1 MLKNNIMY
9 EIIILMNEKISF
21 AFNPYEPTFLSLVAF
36 TLILCGRNYYR
47 KNKDFFQFL
56 TTYYTSYD
64 TFFTKFNNHYYGFYH
79 YYPGL
84 KDESDEE
91 FDEYEEKS
99 TKNDKTNE
107 KDKPN
112 EKITKPIK
120 YEDKYKETIQNTSK
134 EYIFTEEEQREMGK
148 IYQDN
153 YNNRI
158 IVYQNKINDL
168 KNQIENIK
176 QKNTLF
182 EKISE
187 TDFIE
192 MIEQH
197 YDNDD
202 DYDYYCKTGSLSKE
216 DVTSN
221 NNEFIKKLEDTIAG
235 LEENKNDTESISEE
249 SLEYSKTKII
259 EERTNKLKGCFVMEY
274 TPLGNVLMSYNKV
287 RESFSYYSDNTI
299 PYRYLEVVARK
310 FVKTFHCRPIFVD
323 MEQELKN
330 YETKIKQHQEKVKEQ
345 EQEQLKQEKEQREN
359 PEAEQ
364 KKPSKNVFAK
374 LKNYNKPST
383 KISSAP
389 PPKSSIPNQN
399 FNSSTKN
406 EPSLLKENANRYT
419 YEGKITTFNMLK
431 KVERKVVDKKYG
443 MTFADFKNLKKL

>member
-9 EIIILMNEKISF
+9 EIIILMSEQISF
-21 AFNPYEPTFLSLVAF
+21 AFNPYDPFFLSLVAF
-36 TLILCGRNYYR
+36 TLFITGQNYYR

-64 TFFTKFNNHYYGFYH
+64 TFFTNFNNHYYGFSH

-84 KDESDEE
+84 KDESDE
-91 FDEYEEKS
+91 DEENKEKTS
-99 TKNDKTNE
+99 EKNEKTN
-107 KDKPN
+107 
-112 EKITKPIK
+112 KPIK

-134 EYIFTEEEQREMGK
+134 EYIFTEEEQREMGN

-187 TDFIE
+187 KEFIE
-192 MIEQH
+192 MIEQD
-197 YDNDD
+197 YDDNDD
-202 DYDYYCKTGSLSKE
+202 NYYCKTGSLSKE
-216 DVTSN
+216 DVVSN

-235 LEENKNDTESISEE
+235 LEEKMNDTETISEE

-274 TPLGNVLMSYNKV
+274 TPLGNVLMTYNKL

-330 YETKIKQHQEKVKEQ
+330 YETKIKQHQEQVQKQ
-345 EQEQLKQEKEQREN
+345 EQEQIKQEKEQREN

-364 KKPSKNVFAK
+364 KKPIKNVFAK

-399 FNSSTKN
+399 FNSSNKN
-406 EPSLLKENANRYT
+406 ESSLLKENANRYT
-419 YEGKITTFNMLK
+419 YEGKISTFNMLK

-443 MTFADFKNLKKL
+443 MTFADFKNLKKI

>member
-9 EIIILMNEKISF
+9 EIIILMSEKISF
-21 AFNPYEPTFLSLVAF
+21 AFNPYEPTFLSLVVF

-56 TTYYTSYD
+56 TIFYTSYD
-64 TFFTKFNNHYYGFYH
+64 TFFTNYHNHYYGFYH

-84 KDESDEE
+84 KYESDEE
-91 FDEYEEKS
+91 FDE
-99 TKNDKTNE
+99 NE
-107 KDKPN
+107 KTK
-112 EKITKPIK
+112 EKTSEKDEKTKKSQIK
-120 YEDKYKETIQNTSK
+120 YEDKYKENIQNVSK
-134 EYIFTEEEQREMGK
+134 EYIFTEEEEREMDS
-148 IYQDN
+148 IYHDN

-187 TDFIE
+187 TEFIE
-192 MIEQH
+192 MIEQD
-197 YDNDD
+197 YDDN
-202 DYDYYCKTGSLSKE
+202 DYYCKTGSLSKE

-235 LEENKNDTESISEE
+235 LEENMNDTETISEE

-274 TPLGNVLMSYNKV
+274 TPLGNVLMTYNKL

-323 MEQELKN
+323 MEQELNN
-330 YETKIKQHQEKVKEQ
+330 YETKIKHQ
-345 EQEQLKQEKEQREN
+345 QEQLQKQEQDQKEKQEKEQREH

-364 KKPSKNVFAK
+364 KKPVKNVFAK

-399 FNSSTKN
+399 FNSSTKK
-406 EPSLLKENANRYT
+406 ESSLLKENANRYT
-419 YEGKITTFNMLK
+419 YEGKISTFNMLK

>member
-9 EIIILMNEKISF
+9 EIIILMSEQISF
-21 AFNPYEPTFLSLVAF
+21 AFNQYDPLFLSLVAF
-36 TLILCGRNYYR
+36 TLFITGQNYYR
-47 KNKDFFQFL
+47 KNKDFFHFL
-56 TTYYTSYD
+56 TTFYTSYD
-64 TFFTKFNNHYYGFYH
+64 TFFTNFNNHYYGFYH

-91 FDEYEEKS
+91 FDESEEYQTKKEKKS
-99 TKNDKTNE
+99 EKTN
-107 KDKPN
+107 
-112 EKITKPIK
+112 KPIK
-120 YEDKYKETIQNTSK
+120 YEDKYKENIKNTSK
-134 EYIFTEEEQREMGK
+134 EYIFTEEEEREMDS
-148 IYQDN
+148 IYHDN

-187 TDFIE
+187 TEFIE
-192 MIEQH
+192 MIEQD
-197 YDNDD
+197 YDDN
-202 DYDYYCKTGSLSKE
+202 DYYCKTGSLSKE

-221 NNEFIKKLEDTIAG
+221 NNEFIKKLEDIIAG
-235 LEENKNDTESISEE
+235 LEENMNDTETISEE

-274 TPLGNVLMSYNKV
+274 TPLGNVLMTYNKV

-323 MEQELKN
+323 MEEELNN
-330 YETKIKQHQEKVKEQ
+330 YETKIKQHQEKVQKQ
-345 EQEQLKQEKEQREN
+345 EQDQKEKQEQEQREN

-364 KKPSKNVFAK
+364 KKPIKNVFAK

-406 EPSLLKENANRYT
+406 ESSLLKENANRYT

>member
-9 EIIILMNEKISF
+9 EIIILMSEKISF
-21 AFNPYEPTFLSLVAF
+21 AFNPYDPFFLSLVAF
-36 TLILCGRNYYR
+36 TLFITGQNYYR

-64 TFFTKFNNHYYGFYH
+64 TFFTNFNNHYYGFSH

-84 KDESDEE
+84 KDESDE
-91 FDEYEEKS
+91 DEENKEKTS
-99 TKNDKTNE
+99 EKNEKTN
-107 KDKPN
+107 
-112 EKITKPIK
+112 KPIK

-134 EYIFTEEEQREMGK
+134 EYIFTEEEQREMGN

-187 TDFIE
+187 KEFIE
-192 MIEQH
+192 MIEQD
-197 YDNDD
+197 YDDNDD
-202 DYDYYCKTGSLSKE
+202 NYYCKTGSLSKE
-216 DVTSN
+216 DVVSN

-235 LEENKNDTESISEE
+235 LEENMNDTETISEE

-274 TPLGNVLMSYNKV
+274 TPLGNVLMTYNKL

-330 YETKIKQHQEKVKEQ
+330 YETKIKQHQEQVQKQ
-345 EQEQLKQEKEQREN
+345 EQEQIKQEKEQREN

-364 KKPSKNVFAK
+364 KKPIKNVFAK

-399 FNSSTKN
+399 FNSSNKN
-406 EPSLLKENANRYT
+406 ESSLLKENANRYT
-419 YEGKITTFNMLK
+419 YEGKISTFNMLK

-443 MTFADFKNLKKL
+443 MTFADFKNLKKI